1 MEKSRFEKQIE
12 FILELDKEKSVYRQT
27 HISGYKR
34 QENDAEHAWHMAVMA
49 YLLKEYS
56 NQEIDLLKTLMMILI
71 HDVVEIDAGDTYAY
85 DPEKKKD
92 QSEREKLASDRLFG
106 LLPPDQKQQLQ
117 ALFIE
122 FEENQTPEAKF
133 AHAMDNFQPLLL
145 NDSNNG
151 KDWVRH
157 GIKKSQVVARQEKSK
172 RGSNEIWEYSK
183 ALIERNAKKGNL
195 KDE

>member
-1 MEKSRFEKQIE
+1 MICTTLRLKPDSNSLKN
-12 FILELDKEKSVYRQT
+12 
-27 HISGYKR
+27 
-34 QENDAEHAWHMAVMA
+34 NDVA
-49 YLLKEYS
+49 YLQSWLKTINENNNSLIFNAANTASKFLAEICNEEVLKE
-56 NQEIDLLKTLMMILI
+56 
-71 HDVVEIDAGDTYAY
+71 
-85 DPEKKKD
+85 
-92 QSEREKLASDRLFG
+92 
-106 LLPPDQKQQLQ
+106 
-117 ALFIE
+117 IE